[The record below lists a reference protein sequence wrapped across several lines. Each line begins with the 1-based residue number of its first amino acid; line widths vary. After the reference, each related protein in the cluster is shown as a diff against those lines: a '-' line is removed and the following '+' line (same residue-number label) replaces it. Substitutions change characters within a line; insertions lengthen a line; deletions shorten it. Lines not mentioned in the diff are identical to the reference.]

1 LGDRVMTIQKRWKRL
16 LYEITLAGIALR
28 RQDYQELD
36 PQIAPAVHA
45 LNAIEGVATI
55 GSCQGHVAWLTGR
68 FSAPYLY
75 FTAPVWFANQLCQKL
90 QTSPWHLSAMFN
102 NRCQLCFHLTH
113 RRYRQAYRSL
123 VPFSLTYHLGYHR
136 EKADK
141 ELVQLAQLISTIEEI
156 KVT

>member
-1 LGDRVMTIQKRWKRL
+1 MTSKSRWKKL
-16 LYEITLAGIALR
+16 FYEITLAGIAHR
-28 RQDYQELD
+28 KQSYQELD
-36 PQIAPAVHA
+36 PQIASAVHT

-75 FTAPVWFANQLCQKL
+75 FTAPVWFANQLSQHLK
-90 QTSPWHLSAMFN
+90 TSPWHLSAMFN
-102 NRCQLCFHLTH
+102 NHCQLCFHLTNK
-113 RRYRQAYRSL
+113 RYSRAYCSL

-141 ELVQLAQLISTIEEI
+141 ELAQLAQLLSTIEEI

>member
-1 LGDRVMTIQKRWKRL
+1 MTSKSRWKKL
-16 LYEITLAGIALR
+16 FYEITLAGIAHR
-28 RQDYQELD
+28 KQSYQELD
-36 PQIAPAVHA
+36 PQIASAVHT

-75 FTAPVWFANQLCQKL
+75 FTAPVWFANQLSQRIT
-90 QTSPWHLSAMFN
+90 TSPWHLSAMFN
-102 NRCQLCFHLTH
+102 NHCQLCFHLTH
-113 RRYRQAYRSL
+113 KSYSRAYRSL

-141 ELVQLAQLISTIEEI
+141 ELAQLAQLLSTIEEI

>member
-1 LGDRVMTIQKRWKRL
+1 MTIQKRWKRL

-75 FTAPVWFANQLCQKL
+75 FTAPVWFANQLCQRL

>member
-1 LGDRVMTIQKRWKRL
+1 MTIQKRWKRL

-136 EKADK
+136 EKVDK
-141 ELVQLAQLISTIEEI
+141 ELAQLAQLLSTIEEI

>member
-1 LGDRVMTIQKRWKRL
+1 MRLPKRWKRL
-16 LYEITLAGIALR
+16 LYEITLAGITLR

-68 FSAPYLY
+68 FSTPYLY
-75 FTAPVWFANQLCQKL
+75 FTAPVWFANQLCQRL

-136 EKADK
+136 EKVDK
-141 ELVQLAQLISTIEEI
+141 ELALLAQQLSTIEEI

>member
-1 LGDRVMTIQKRWKRL
+1 MTSKSRWKKL
-16 LYEITLAGIALR
+16 FYEIILAGIAHR
-28 RQDYQELD
+28 KQSYQELD
-36 PQIAPAVHA
+36 PKIASAVHT

-75 FTAPVWFANQLCQKL
+75 FTAPVWFANQLSQRLK
-90 QTSPWHLSAMFN
+90 TSPWHLSAMFN
-102 NRCQLCFHLTH
+102 NHCQLCFHLTNK
-113 RRYRQAYRSL
+113 RYSRAYRSL

-141 ELVQLAQLISTIEEI
+141 ELAQLAQLLSTIEEI

>member
-1 LGDRVMTIQKRWKRL
+1 MTIQKRWKRL

>member
-1 LGDRVMTIQKRWKRL
+1 MTTQKRWKKL

-75 FTAPVWFANQLCQKL
+75 FTAPVWFANQLSQRLK
-90 QTSPWHLSAMFN
+90 TSPWHLSSMFN
-102 NRCQLCFHLTH
+102 NHDQLCFHLTH
-113 RRYRQAYRSL
+113 KRYRRAYRSL

-141 ELVQLAQLISTIEEI
+141 ELAQLAQLLSTTEAI

>member
-1 LGDRVMTIQKRWKRL
+1 MTSKSRWKKL
-16 LYEITLAGIALR
+16 FYEITLAGIAHR
-28 RQDYQELD
+28 KQSYQELD
-36 PQIAPAVHA
+36 PKIASAVHT

-75 FTAPVWFANQLCQKL
+75 FTAPVWFANQLSQRLK
-90 QTSPWHLSAMFN
+90 TSPWHLSAMFN
-102 NRCQLCFHLTH
+102 HHCQLCFHLTH
-113 RRYRQAYRSL
+113 KRYSRAYRSL

-141 ELVQLAQLISTIEEI
+141 ELAQLAQLLSTIEEI

>member
-1 LGDRVMTIQKRWKRL
+1 MTIPKRWKRL

-75 FTAPVWFANQLCQKL
+75 FTAPVWFANQLCQRL

-141 ELVQLAQLISTIEEI
+141 ELAQLAQLLSTIEEI